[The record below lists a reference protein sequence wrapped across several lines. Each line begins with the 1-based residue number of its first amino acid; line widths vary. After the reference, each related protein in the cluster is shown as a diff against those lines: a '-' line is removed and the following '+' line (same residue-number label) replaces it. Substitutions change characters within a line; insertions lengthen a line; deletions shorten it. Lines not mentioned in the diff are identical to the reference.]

1 MVDGNASGGTIVGV
15 ATRPRRHD
23 HGGMSALIL
32 VDRLPLHR
40 WRPFAAS
47 AMAATVIAMVAAAG
61 VWATG
66 YAPPITRLAGAD
78 RYATSAAAAAT
89 YASPQTTVYVASG
102 GGYADA
108 LSAAPLAGAQ
118 GAPLL
123 LVAPTS
129 IPAAIHAQ
137 LVRLQPTNIVVL
149 GGPGVVS
156 DAVLTQLQALT
167 TPAGGAA
174 RVYGN
179 DRYATSAA
187 VLHTYPTP
195 GSTTPRIYV
204 VAGTDYPDGLSAAA
218 LAGHQGAPLALVQQS
233 AVPPLVLTELQRLKP
248 ASIVV
253 LGGSAVV
260 SDAVLAQLD
269 GLTTP
274 AGGASRIA
282 GADRYKTSALI
293 SQAGYPSLPPAS
305 VVYVATGTGFADA
318 LSGAPLAAK
327 DGVPLLL
334 VQPAALPAAIGTE
347 LTRLDARSMVVLG
360 GDASVG
366 GRVLLAMSDDL
377 DPNAPLPGACS
388 VYPADNV
395 WNVPVDGLPV
405 AADSADMIAKIGL
418 TSHLHADF
426 DAVGDGIPYNIVA
439 PSTPTST
446 VSFTYSSESDHV
458 AYPIPPNP
466 VIEGGSDRHLL
477 MVDPAACRLWEL
489 FAASKSGSTWHAGSG
504 ATWDLTSNALR
515 PAGWTSADAAGL
527 PIFAGLARYDELAS
541 GAILHALRFTAS
553 STCAGYIYPAEHQAG
568 SGTCSATSD
577 PPMGLRVRLKAS
589 VDISAFGPQAQVV
602 LTALKTYGMILAD
615 NGSPWYV
622 SGAPDSRWD
631 DDDLHQLQTLH
642 GSDFEVVDT
651 SGLVNGP

>member
-1 MVDGNASGGTIVGV
+1 
-15 ATRPRRHD
+15 
-23 HGGMSALIL
+23 MSALIL

-61 VWATG
+61 AWATG

-137 LVRLQPTNIVVL
+137 LVRLQPTTIVVL